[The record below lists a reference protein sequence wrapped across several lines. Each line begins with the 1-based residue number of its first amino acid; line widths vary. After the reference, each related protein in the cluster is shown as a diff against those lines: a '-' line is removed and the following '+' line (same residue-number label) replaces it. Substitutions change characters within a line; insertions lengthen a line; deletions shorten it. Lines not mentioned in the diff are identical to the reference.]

1 MVRKLSK
8 LFISITALPPADHR
22 YMENPKVTIADFVKN
37 APAAMQVELLTG
49 TNNTAERE
57 LNSPRIQKL
66 GLALA
71 GFSHYIHAGR
81 VQIVGRSEI
90 LYLNQLN
97 GAERIAAIRNLN
109 LEKISC
115 VLITNNLTPP
125 AEFIEIANEIG
136 LPILRTPIV
145 SSSAI
150 EIITKYLLDVLAPQQ
165 NIHGVLVGIFGIG
178 VLLLGESGIG
188 KSECALDLITRGHNL
203 ISDDVIIVKRIG
215 DKLQGTSPDLT
226 HEHLELRGLGIIN
239 IRELFGVSAI
249 GKQKK
254 QIDLCIELKK
264 WNDAGNIERLGLESD
279 EENIFDVKIPKFIL
293 PVSSGR
299 NLSTLVET
307 AVRIHLSKIS
317 GFDAARE
324 LIEKHTKLLAA
335 QQS

>member
-1 MVRKLSK
+1 MERPKITIDD
-8 LFISITALPPADHR
+8 FIQ
-22 YMENPKVTIADFVKN
+22 N
-37 APAAMQVELLTG
+37 ASAAMQIELLAG
-49 TNNTAERE
+49 ANNTAKRE
-57 LNSPRIQKL
+57 INSPRIQKL

-71 GFSHYIHAGR
+71 GFSQYIHAGR

-90 LYLNQLN
+90 LYLTQLN
-97 GAERIAAIRNLN
+97 STERIAAIGNLS

-125 AEFIEIANEIG
+125 NEFIEIANQVG
-136 LPILRTPIV
+136 LPILRTSIV
-145 SSSAI
+145 SSKAI
-150 EIITKYLLDVLAPQQ
+150 EIVTKFLQEALAPQQ
-165 NIHGVLVGIFGIG
+165 IIHGVLVGIFGIG

-215 DKLQGTSPDLT
+215 DKLQGTSPELT

-264 WNDAGNIERLGLESD
+264 WNDAGQIERLGLESD
-279 EENIFDVKIPKFIL
+279 EENIFDVKIPKFVL

-307 AVRIHLSKIS
+307 AVRIHLLKIS
-317 GFDAARE
+317 GYDAARE

-335 QQS
+335 HQP